1 MKIFQTLSAFGL
13 ALLLAAVPALA
24 QEKQIPWEK
33 GPCVGKL
40 GGVAEVQVPKGMLFT
55 SGEGVKTF
63 YELTENIYDPSH
75 LGVILVPGEKEG
87 EEPWFAI
94 FSFDALGY
102 VKDDE
107 KASLDAKA
115 ILESIKEGTS
125 KANGERRKRGWPT
138 MEVLG
143 WQQQPFYDAAT
154 HNLTWSVLAHAEN
167 EKGNVLNHSVRL
179 LGRSGVMKIDMVTS
193 PEIAKEKL
201 PQFNG
206 LVGAFHYTAGN
217 RYAEFKAGDKVA
229 AIGLTALVAGGAGA
243 ALAKSGLL
251 GKLWKF
257 LLLGLAAAAGAIRKL
272 WNKLFGKETVDPQG

>member
-1 MKIFQTLSAFGL
+1 MRIFQALPALGL
-13 ALLLAAVPALA
+13 ALLLAGFPAVA
-24 QEKQIPWEK
+24 QGKQIPWEK

-75 LGVILVPGEKEG
+75 LGVVLVPGEKEG

-107 KASLDAKA
+107 KSTLDAKA
-115 ILESIKEGTS
+115 ILESIREGTR
-125 KANGERRKRGWPT
+125 KANEERKKRGWPS
-138 MEVLG
+138 MEVIG
-143 WQQQPFYDAAT
+143 WQQQPFYDTAT
-154 HNLTWSVLAHAEN
+154 HNLTWSVVAHAEN
-167 EKGNVLNHSVRL
+167 EQTNVLNHSVRL

-193 PEIAKEKL
+193 PGIAKEKL

-206 LVGAFHYTAGN
+206 LVGAFHYTEGN
-217 RYAEFKAGDKVA
+217 RYAEFKPGDKVA

-257 LLLGLAAAAGAIRKL
+257 IVLGLAAAAGTLRKL
-272 WNKLFGKETVDPQG
+272 WRKLFGKETVDPQG